1 VTRPVTVPARILG
14 RGGPA
19 VFPVC
24 LGGNVFGWTV
34 DEAASGTLLDAYLA
48 LGGNLVDTADRYSA
62 WAAGHRGGESET
74 VIGRWLA
81 SRGRRD
87 QVMIATKVGGE
98 MPAGRGLSRD
108 HILRSIDGSLRRL
121 QTDYV
126 DIYYAHYDDPD
137 TPMEETLEA
146 FDGIVR
152 SGKARFIAA
161 SNFGAGR
168 LTAALAVSRDHGYA
182 RYQALQAPYSLAVRG
197 SYETELEA
205 VCTAE
210 GLGVLAYAA
219 LADGF
224 LTGKYT
230 EDGELPDT
238 PRAQDVRDQ
247 YFNPAGW
254 QVLAALRV
262 AARELGL
269 TPAQVA
275 IAWVLARPGVTAPIV
290 SATTTEQL
298 AEIMAAV
305 LVRLPEPIITLL
317 DSASAPP

>member
-1 VTRPVTVPARILG
+1 VTRVLG
-14 RGGPA
+14 PGGPA
-19 VFPVC
+19 IFPVC

-34 DEAASGTLLDAYLA
+34 DEAGSGTLLDAYLA

-62 WAAGHRGGESET
+62 WAAGHCGGESET
-74 VIGRWLA
+74 AIGRWLA
-81 SRGRRD
+81 SRHRRD

-98 MPAGRGLSRD
+98 MPTGRGLSRD

-121 QTDYV
+121 QTDHV

-146 FDGIVR
+146 FDGIIR
-152 SGKARFIAA
+152 SGKARFVAA

-168 LTAALAVSRDHGYA
+168 LAAALAVSRDRGYA
-182 RYQALQAPYSLAVRG
+182 RYQALQAPYSLVARG
-197 SYETELEA
+197 PYEGELEA
-205 VCTAE
+205 VCAAE

-224 LTGKYT
+224 LSGKYT
-230 EDGELPDT
+230 ENGELPKT

-254 QVLAALRV
+254 RVLAALRG
-262 AARELGL
+262 AAREVGL

-275 IAWVLARPGVTAPIV
+275 IAWALTRPGITAPIV

-298 AEIMAAV
+298 SEVMAAARV
-305 LVRLPEPIITLL
+305 SLPEPIIARL
-317 DSASAPP
+317 DCASAPP